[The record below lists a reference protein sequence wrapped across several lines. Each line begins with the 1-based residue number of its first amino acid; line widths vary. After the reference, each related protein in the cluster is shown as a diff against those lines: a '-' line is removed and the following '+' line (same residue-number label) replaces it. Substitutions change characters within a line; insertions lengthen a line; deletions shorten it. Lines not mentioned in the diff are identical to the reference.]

1 MVVTVID
8 LGELRDGAPPR
19 PARRRPRAAGRPF
32 RSLVVLLVALV
43 TLAAAAPPA
52 RPAARTLAGSPAAVA
67 FVSGDRVYVVQPPDP
82 QLGVGRQLVA
92 YRAGSGPPRTL
103 WRTLL
108 PGAGTATAVWEQD
121 GTVLLV
127 GRTGDDSVYETVG
140 FDARTGR
147 VSWSQPGVGFP
158 AGEALLMQVPEVTG
172 RQPIRR
178 VAVSDGRTLWSAPGT
193 PDDVELSFGPS
204 GVDRLVYLPA
214 AGETAVYDAVSGAR
228 LVARDLRPGDLPTRQ
243 RTLLA
248 ARMLL
253 VIGDAGSS
261 VTGYDLDTLQRR
273 WTAALPLVGYAE
285 RCGNLLCAS
294 KQTGGMWALDPAT
307 GAVRWT
313 DDRWAGT
320 LAAAGGR
327 FLVTTGVAPDTG
339 SGTALAVVEEA
350 TGRLVADLGVWEV
363 VQQDEF
369 DGRLFGVRRIR
380 NSRLLL
386 VELDPAG
393 ARPEV
398 REVLVGAVGDCRMG
412 AKLVVCRHTNGGFG
426 LWRLP

>member
-1 MVVTVID
+1 MTVID
-8 LGELRDGAPPR
+8 LGELRDEAPPD
-19 PARRRPRAAGRPF
+19 PPRRRPRAAGRPF
-32 RSLVVLLVALV
+32 RSIVVLLVALV

-52 RPAARTLAGSPAAVA
+52 RPAGRTLAGGPGAAA
-67 FVSGDRVYVVQPPDP
+67 FVSGERVYVVEPADQ
-82 QLGVGRQLVA
+82 QGGAGRQLVA

-108 PGAGTATAVWEQD
+108 PGAGAATAVWEQE

-127 GRTGDDSVYETVG
+127 GRTDSDSVYETVG
-140 FDARTGR
+140 LDARTGR
-147 VSWSQPGVGFP
+147 VNWVQPGVGFP

-172 RQPIRR
+172 RRPIRR
-178 VAVSDGRTLWSAPGT
+178 VAVNDGRTLWSAPGT
-193 PDDVELSFGPS
+193 PDDVELSFGES

-214 AGETAVYDAVSGAR
+214 SGETAVYDAVSGAR

-248 ARMLL
+248 GGMLL
-253 VIGDAGSS
+253 VVGDAGSS
-261 VTGYDLDTLQRR
+261 VTAYDLDTLQRR

-285 RCGNLLCAS
+285 RCGGLLCAS

-313 DDRWAGT
+313 DDRWAGA
-320 LAAAGGR
+320 LSNARGR
-327 FLVTTGVAPDTG
+327 LLVSTGVAPDTG
-339 SGTALAVVEEA
+339 SGTPLAVIEEA
-350 TGRLVADLGVWEV
+350 TGRLVADLGVWEM
-363 VQQDEF
+363 VQQDEY

-380 NSRLLL
+380 NSRQLL
-386 VELDPAG
+386 VELDPAAG
-393 ARPEV
+393 RPEV
-398 REVLVGAVGDCRMG
+398 RAVLVGAVGDCRAG
-412 AKLVVCRHTNGGFG
+412 VRLVVCRHTGGGFG

>member
-1 MVVTVID
+1 MTVID
-8 LGELRDGAPPR
+8 LGELRDDAPPG
-19 PARRRPRAAGRPF
+19 PAGRRPRAAGRPF
-32 RSLVVLLVALV
+32 RSAVVLVVALV

-52 RPAARTLAGSPAAVA
+52 RPAARTLAGGPAAAA

-82 QLGVGRQLVA
+82 QRGVGRQLVA
-92 YRAGSGPPRTL
+92 YRAGDGPPRTL

-108 PGAGTATAVWEQD
+108 PGAGVATSVWEQD

-127 GRTGDDSVYETVG
+127 GRTAGDSAWETLG

-147 VSWSQPGVGFP
+147 VSWLQPGVGFP
-158 AGEALLMQVPEVTG
+158 AGGALLMQVPEVSG
-172 RQPIRR
+172 RQAIRR
-178 VAVSDGRTLWSAPGT
+178 VAVSDGRTLWSVPGT
-193 PDDVELSFGPS
+193 PDNVELSFGPS
-204 GVDRLVYLPA
+204 GVERLVHLTA
-214 AGETAVYDAVSGAR
+214 AGETVVYDAVSGTR
-228 LVARDLRPGDLPTRQ
+228 LVARDLAGGDRPTRR

-248 ARMLL
+248 AGMLL
-253 VIGDAGSS
+253 VIGDDVGT
-261 VTGYDLDTLQRR
+261 VTAYDLDTLQRR

-285 RCGNLLCAS
+285 RCGSLLCANRL
-294 KQTGGMWALDPAT
+294 TGGTWALDPAT

-327 FLVTTGVAPDTG
+327 LLVAAGDAAAT
-339 SGTALAVVEEA
+339 GTALAVVEEA

-363 VQQDEF
+363 VPQDEF
-369 DGRLFGVRRIR
+369 DGRLFAVRRIR

-393 ARPEV
+393 SRPEV

-412 AKLVVCRHTNGGFG
+412 AELVVCRHTNGGFG

>member
-1 MVVTVID
+1 MTVID
-8 LGELRDGAPPR
+8 LGELRDEAPPD
-19 PARRRPRAAGRPF
+19 PPRRRPRAAGRPF
-32 RSLVVLLVALV
+32 RSVVVLLVALV
-43 TLAAAAPPA
+43 TLAAGAPPA
-52 RPAARTLAGSPAAVA
+52 RPAGRTLAGSPGAVA
-67 FVSGDRVYVVQPPDP
+67 FVSGDRVYVVEPADP
-82 QLGVGRQLVA
+82 QGGVNRQLVA

-103 WRTLL
+103 WRTPL
-108 PGAGTATAVWEQD
+108 PGAGAATAVWEQ
-121 GTVLLV
+121 GGSVLLV
-127 GRTGDDSVYETVG
+127 GRTDSDSVYETVG
-140 FDARTGR
+140 LDARTGR
-147 VSWSQPGVGFP
+147 MNWVQPGVGFP
-158 AGEALLMQVPEVTG
+158 AGEALLMQVPEVTA

-228 LVARDLRPGDLPTRQ
+228 LVARDLRPGDLPTRE

-248 ARMLL
+248 AGMLL
-253 VIGDAGSS
+253 VIGDAGDT
-261 VTGYDLDTLQRR
+261 VTAYDLDTLQRR
-273 WTAALPLVGYAE
+273 WTASLPLVGYAE
-285 RCGNLLCAS
+285 RCGSLLCAS

-320 LAAAGGR
+320 LAVAGGR
-327 FLVTTGVAPDTG
+327 LLVAGAPRGT
-339 SGTALAVVEEA
+339 GTALAVVEEA
-350 TGRLVADLGVWEV
+350 TGWLVADLGVWEM

-380 NSRLLL
+380 NSRQLL
-386 VELDPAG
+386 VELDPAAG
-393 ARPEV
+393 RPEV

>member
-1 MVVTVID
+1 MTVID
-8 LGELRDGAPPR
+8 LGELRDDAPTDP
-19 PARRRPRAAGRPF
+19 PRRRPRAAGRPF
-32 RSLVVLLVALV
+32 RSVVVLLVALV

-52 RPAARTLAGSPAAVA
+52 RPAGRTLAGGPGAAA
-67 FVSGDRVYVVQPPDP
+67 FVSGDRVYVVEPADP
-82 QLGVGRQLVA
+82 QRGVGRQLVA
-92 YRAGSGPPRTL
+92 YRAGEGPPRTL
-103 WRTLL
+103 WRTPL
-108 PGAGTATAVWEQD
+108 PGAGAATSVWEQD

-127 GRTGDDSVYETVG
+127 GRTAGDSVYETVG

-147 VSWSQPGVGFP
+147 VNWVQPGVGFP

-204 GVDRLVYLPA
+204 GVERLVYLPA
-214 AGETAVYDAVSGAR
+214 SGETAVYDAVSGAR

-248 ARMLL
+248 AGMLL
-253 VIGDAGSS
+253 VIGDAGST
-261 VTGYDLDTLQRR
+261 VTAYDLDTLQRR
-273 WTAALPLVGYAE
+273 WTAALPLVGYAQ
-285 RCGNLLCAS
+285 RCGSLLCAIR
-294 KQTGGMWALDPAT
+294 QTGGMWALDPAT

-313 DDRWAGT
+313 DDRWAGALST
-320 LAAAGGR
+320 ARGR
-327 FLVTTGVAPDTG
+327 LLVSTGVAPDTG
-339 SGTALAVVEEA
+339 SGTALAVIEEA
-350 TGRLVADLGVWEV
+350 TGRLVADLGVWEM

-380 NSRLLL
+380 NSRQLL
-386 VELDPAG
+386 VELDPAPG
-393 ARPEV
+393 RPEV
-398 REVLVGAVGDCRMG
+398 RDVLVGAVGDCRMG
-412 AKLVVCRHTNGGFG
+412 ARLVVCRHTDGGFG

>member
-1 MVVTVID
+1 MTVID
-8 LGELRDGAPPR
+8 LGELRDDAPPDPR
-19 PARRRPRAAGRPF
+19 RRRPRAAGRPF
-32 RSLVVLLVALV
+32 RSIVVLLVALV
-43 TLAAAAPPA
+43 TLAAASPPA
-52 RPAARTLAGSPAAVA
+52 RPAGRTLAGGPAAAA
-67 FVSGDRVYVVQPPDP
+67 FVSGDRVYVVEPADP
-82 QLGVGRQLVA
+82 QGGARLRLVA

-103 WRTLL
+103 WRTPL
-108 PGAGTATAVWEQD
+108 PGAGAAMAVWEQD

-127 GRTGDDSVYETVG
+127 GRTDSDTVYETVAL
-140 FDARTGR
+140 DARTGR
-147 VSWSQPGVGFP
+147 VSWVQPGVGFP

-214 AGETAVYDAVSGAR
+214 AGETAVYDAVTGAR

-243 RTLLA
+243 RTVLA
-248 ARMLL
+248 AGMLL
-253 VIGDAGSS
+253 VIGDAGSA
-261 VTGYDLDTLQRR
+261 VTAYDLDSLQQR

-285 RCGNLLCAS
+285 RCGSLLCAS

-313 DDRWAGT
+313 DDRWAAI
-320 LAAAGGR
+320 LSAARGR
-327 FLVTTGVAPDTG
+327 LLVTTGVVADTG
-339 SGTALAVVEEA
+339 NGTPLAVVEEA

-363 VQQDEF
+363 LQQDEY

-380 NSRLLL
+380 NSRQLL
-386 VELDPAG
+386 VELDPAAG
-393 ARPEV
+393 RPEV
-398 REVLVGAVGDCRMG
+398 RDVLVGAVGDCRVG

>member
-1 MVVTVID
+1 MTVID
-8 LGELRDGAPPR
+8 LGELRGQAPPG
-19 PARRRPRAAGRPF
+19 PSRRRPRAAGRPF
-32 RSLVVLLVALV
+32 RSVVVLLVAMV
-43 TLAAAAPPA
+43 TLAGAAPPE
-52 RPAARTLAGSPAAVA
+52 RPAARTVAGGPAAAA
-67 FVSGDRVYVVQPPDP
+67 FVSGDRVYVVEPADP
-82 QLGVGRQLVA
+82 QGGASRRLVA

-103 WRTLL
+103 WRTPL
-108 PGAGTATAVWEQD
+108 PGAGATTAVWEQD

-127 GRTGDDSVYETVG
+127 GRTDDDSVYETVG
-140 FDARTGR
+140 LDARTGR
-147 VSWSQPGVGFP
+147 VSWVQPGVGFP

-214 AGETAVYDAVSGAR
+214 SGETAVYDAVSGAR

-248 ARMLL
+248 AGMLL
-253 VIGDAGSS
+253 VIGDAGST

-285 RCGNLLCAS
+285 RCGSLLCAS
-294 KQTGGMWALDPAT
+294 RQTGGMWALDPAT

-313 DDRWAGT
+313 DDRWAGA
-320 LAAAGGR
+320 LSAARGRLLVAAGI
-327 FLVTTGVAPDTG
+327 APDTG
-339 SGTALAVVEEA
+339 AGTGLAVVEEA
-350 TGRLVADLGVWEV
+350 TGRLVTDLGVWEV
-363 VQQDEF
+363 VQQDEY

-386 VELDPAG
+386 VELDPAAG
-393 ARPEV
+393 RPEA
-398 REVLVGAVGDCRMG
+398 RQVLVGAVGDCRMG
-412 AKLVVCRHTNGGFG
+412 AKLVVCRHTDGGFG

>member
-1 MVVTVID
+1 MTVID
-8 LGELRDGAPPR
+8 LGELRDDAPPE

-32 RSLVVLLVALV
+32 RSVVVLLVALV
-43 TLAAAAPPA
+43 TLAAAAPPT
-52 RPAARTLAGSPAAVA
+52 RPAARTLSGGPAATA
-67 FVSGDRVYVVQPPDP
+67 FVSGDRVYVVEPADP
-82 QLGVGRQLVA
+82 QGGASLRLVA

-103 WRTLL
+103 WRTPL
-108 PGAGTATAVWEQD
+108 PGAGAALAVWEQD
-121 GTVLLV
+121 GAVLLV
-127 GRTGDDSVYETVG
+127 GRTDGDTVYETVAL
-140 FDARTGR
+140 DARTGR
-147 VSWSQPGVGFP
+147 VSWVQPGVGFP

-214 AGETAVYDAVSGAR
+214 AGETAVYDAVTGAR

-243 RTLLA
+243 RTVLA
-248 ARMLL
+248 AGMLL
-253 VIGDAGSS
+253 VIGDAGSA
-261 VTGYDLDTLQRR
+261 VTAYDLDTLQQR

-285 RCGNLLCAS
+285 RCGSLLCAS

-313 DDRWAGT
+313 DDRWAAI
-320 LAAAGGR
+320 LSAARGR
-327 FLVTTGVAPDTG
+327 LLVTTGVVADTG
-339 SGTALAVVEEA
+339 NGTPLAVVEEA

-363 VQQDEF
+363 LQQDEY

-380 NSRLLL
+380 NSRQLL
-386 VELDPAG
+386 VELDPAAG
-393 ARPEV
+393 RPEV
-398 REVLVGAVGDCRMG
+398 RDVLVGAVGDCRMG

>member
-1 MVVTVID
+1 MAVID
-8 LGELRDGAPPR
+8 LGELRDDAPPD

-32 RSLVVLLVALV
+32 RSVAVLLVALV

-52 RPAARTLAGSPAAVA
+52 LPAARTLSGGPASVA
-67 FVSGDRVYVVQPPDP
+67 FVSGDRVYVVDPADP
-82 QLGVGRQLVA
+82 QRGVGRQLVA
-92 YRAGSGPPRTL
+92 YRAGEGPPRAL
-103 WRTLL
+103 WRTAL
-108 PGAGTATAVWEQD
+108 PGAGSAISVWEQD
-121 GTVLLV
+121 GSVLLV
-127 GRTGDDSVYETVG
+127 GRTAGDSAYETAA

-147 VSWSQPGVGFP
+147 VTWVQPGVGFP
-158 AGEALLMQVPEVTG
+158 AGEALLMQVPEVTD

-214 AGETAVYDAVSGAR
+214 AGETTVYDAVSGAR
-228 LVARDLRPGDLPTRQ
+228 RVARDLRPGDLPTRQ

-248 ARMLL
+248 AGMLL
-253 VIGDAGSS
+253 VVGDGGST
-261 VTGYDLDTLQRR
+261 VTAYELDTLRRR

-285 RCGNLLCAS
+285 RCGGLLCAS
-294 KQTGGMWALDPAT
+294 GQTGGMWGLDPAT
-307 GAVRWT
+307 GEVRWT
-313 DDRWAGT
+313 DDRWVGALSAT
-320 LAAAGGR
+320 GGR
-327 FLVTTGVAPDTG
+327 LLVATGIAPDTG
-339 SGTALAVVEEA
+339 AGTGLAVIEEA

-386 VELDPAG
+386 AELDPAAG
-393 ARPEV
+393 RPEV
-398 REVLVGAVGDCRMG
+398 RDVLVGAVGDCRTG
-412 AKLVVCRHTNGGFG
+412 AELLVCRHTNGGFG

>member
-1 MVVTVID
+1 MTVID
-8 LGELRDGAPPR
+8 LGELRDEAPPD
-19 PARRRPRAAGRPF
+19 PPRRRPRAAGRPF
-32 RSLVVLLVALV
+32 RSVVVLLVALV

-52 RPAARTLAGSPAAVA
+52 RPAGRTLAGGPGAAA
-67 FVSGDRVYVVQPPDP
+67 FVSGDRVYVVEPADP
-82 QLGVGRQLVA
+82 QGGASRRLVA

-103 WRTLL
+103 WRTTL
-108 PGAGTATAVWEQD
+108 PGAGAPAAVWEQD
-121 GTVLLV
+121 GSVLLV
-127 GRTGDDSVYETVG
+127 GRTDGDSVYETVG
-140 FDARTGR
+140 LDARTGR
-147 VSWSQPGVGFP
+147 VSWVQPGVGFP

-178 VAVSDGRTLWSAPGT
+178 VAVSDGRTLWSAPGN

-214 AGETAVYDAVSGAR
+214 SGETAVYDAVSGAR

-243 RTLLA
+243 RTLVTA
-248 ARMLL
+248 GMLL
-253 VIGDAGSS
+253 VIEDAGSS

-285 RCGNLLCAS
+285 RCGSLLCAS

-320 LAAAGGR
+320 LSAAGGR
-327 FLVTTGVAPDTG
+327 LLVAAGVAPDTG
-339 SGTALAVVEEA
+339 AGTVLAVVEEA
-350 TGRLVADLGVWEV
+350 TGRLVADLGVWEM
-363 VQQDEF
+363 VQQDEY
-369 DGRLFGVRRIR
+369 DGRLFGIRRIR
-380 NSRLLL
+380 NSRQLL
-386 VELDPAG
+386 VELDPAAG
-393 ARPEV
+393 RPEV
-398 REVLVGAVGDCRMG
+398 REVLVGAVGDCRAG

>member
-1 MVVTVID
+1 MTVID
-8 LGELRDGAPPR
+8 LGELRDDAPPG

-32 RSLVVLLVALV
+32 RSVVVLLVALV
-43 TLAAAAPPA
+43 TLAAAAPPD
-52 RPAARTLAGSPAAVA
+52 RPAARTVAGGPAAAA
-67 FVSGDRVYVVQPPDP
+67 FVSGDRVYVVEPADP
-82 QLGVGRQLVA
+82 QSDVGRQLVA
-92 YRAGSGPPRTL
+92 YRAGGGPPRTL
-103 WRTLL
+103 WRTPL
-108 PGAGTATAVWEQD
+108 PGAGAATSVWEQD

-127 GRTGDDSVYETVG
+127 GRTAGDSVYETVA

-147 VSWSQPGVGFP
+147 VAWVQPGVGFP
-158 AGEALLMQVPEVTG
+158 AGEALLMQVPEETG
-172 RQPIRR
+172 RRPIRR

-214 AGETAVYDAVSGAR
+214 SGETAVYDAVSGAR

-248 ARMLL
+248 AGMLL

-261 VTGYDLDTLQRR
+261 VTAYDLDTLQRR

-285 RCGNLLCAS
+285 RCGSLLCAS

-313 DDRWAGT
+313 DDRWAAT
-320 LAAAGGR
+320 LSAAGGR
-327 FLVTTGVAPDTG
+327 LLVTMGVAPDTG
-339 SGTALAVVEEA
+339 SGIGLAVIEEA
-350 TGRLVADLGVWEV
+350 TGRLVTDLGVWEV
-363 VQQDEF
+363 VQQDEY

-380 NSRLLL
+380 NSRQLLA
-386 VELDPAG
+386 ELDPGAG
-393 ARPEV
+393 RPEV
-398 REVLVGAVGDCRMG
+398 REVLVGAVGDCRAG
-412 AKLVVCRHTNGGFG
+412 TELVVCRHTDGGFG